1 MAKAD
6 QLVIEVRYVALA
18 ADEMLERRARLYSL
32 LFRGAVRFVQQL
44 PQKPEPVDIFS
55 D

>member
-6 QLVIEVRYVALA
+6 QLVIEVQYVPLS
-18 ADEMLERRARLYSL
+18 ADEMAERRAHLYSL
-32 LFRGAVRFVQQL
+32 LLRGAVRFLQQL

>member
-6 QLVIEVRYVALA
+6 QLVIEVHYVPLS
-18 ADEMLERRARLYSL
+18 ADEMVERRARLYSL
-32 LFRGAVRFVQQL
+32 LLRGAMRFLQQL
-44 PQKPEPVDIFS
+44 SKKPEPVDVFG